1 MFSRIGYIIRET
13 LANLTRNLTL
23 TIASLLT
30 VIVSLSFVGFVFLI
44 QDAVGNQLGTWK
56 DGVEV
61 SVFMNPDAS
70 PDQIEGV
77 RRALEPAQNSLI
89 RSSRYVN
96 AADALVEIK
105 KLFPSTPEM
114 TDLFSKDGQG
124 VPTSFRI
131 KPTSTESTV
140 ISSIT
145 STFRTMPGVS
155 IVRSADQAIAFIRK
169 ISSFARWGLG
179 VGAVSLL
186 AAAVLL
192 IWNTIR
198 TAMFARRREIEVMK
212 LVGATNWFIRWPF
225 VLEGMIQ
232 GLVGAVLACVFT
244 GVGNS
249 LWKSRVISKSQALDL
264 NLLQASSAQF
274 REACLWMLVIG
285 VLAGALAS
293 AVAATRFLD
302 V

>member
-1 MFSRIGYIIRET
+1 
-13 LANLTRNLTL
+13 
-23 TIASLLT
+23 
-30 VIVSLSFVGFVFLI
+30 
-44 QDAVGNQLGTWK
+44 
-56 DGVEV
+56 
-61 SVFMNPDAS
+61 
-70 PDQIEGV
+70 
-77 RRALEPAQNSLI
+77 
-89 RSSRYVN
+89 
-96 AADALVEIK
+96 
-105 KLFPSTPEM
+105 
-114 TDLFSKDGQG
+114 
-124 VPTSFRI
+124 
-131 KPTSTESTV
+131 
-140 ISSIT
+140 
-145 STFRTMPGVS
+145 
-155 IVRSADQAIAFIRK
+155 
-169 ISSFARWGLG
+169 
-179 VGAVSLL
+179 
-186 AAAVLL
+186 
-192 IWNTIR
+192 
-198 TAMFARRREIEVMK
+198 MK

>member
-1 MFSRIGYIIRET
+1 MFSRIGYIVRET
-13 LANLTRNLTL
+13 AANLTRNLTL

-30 VIVSLSFVGFVFLI
+30 VVVSLSFVGFVFLI

-61 SVFMNPDAS
+61 SIFMNPDAS
-70 PDQIEGV
+70 QDQIDGV
-77 RRALEPAQNSLI
+77 KRELASSSLVKQPA
-89 RSSRYVN
+89 RYV
-96 AADALVEIK
+96 DRDEALVEIK

-114 TDLFSKDGQG
+114 VELLRDGKG

-131 KPTSTESTV
+131 KPTSTESAV
-140 ISSIT
+140 ISSF
-145 STFRTMPGVS
+145 SSQFNKMAGVS
-155 IVRSADQAIAFIRK
+155 LVRSADQAIAFIRK
-169 ISSFARWGLG
+169 ISSFAKWGLG
-179 VGAVSLL
+179 VGALSLL

-225 VLEGMIQ
+225 IIEGMVQ
-232 GLVGAVLACVFT
+232 GLFGAAIACGLVWT
-244 GVGNS
+244 GNNLWRSKVIGSFSSS
-249 LWKSRVISKSQALDL
+249 LSFDS
-264 NLLQASSAQF
+264 LQASPSQF
-274 REACLWMLVIG
+274 RLVMLLLLAIG
-285 VLAGALAS
+285 AVAGSVAS
-293 AVAATRFLD
+293 AIASSRFLD